1 MLLLP
6 GVLHADDREADVSA
20 ANNPHVVTP
29 ATSPAQQAQAE
40 EEKAAGNRAFGAKEY
55 DKAIGHFTV
64 CIRLD
69 PE

>member
-1 MLLLP
+1 M
-6 GVLHADDREADVSA
+6 R
-20 ANNPHVVTP
+20 
-29 ATSPAQQAQAE
+29 QAKAE

-55 DKAIGHFTV
+55 DKAIGHFTL

>member
-1 MLLLP
+1 MLKLQPFFNTYLF
-6 GVLHADDREADVSA
+6 GLCGTCCDKCVRW
-20 ANNPHVVTP
+20 
-29 ATSPAQQAQAE
+29 QAKAE

-55 DKAIGHFTV
+55 DKAIGHFTL

>member
-1 MLLLP
+1 MQ
-6 GVLHADDREADVSA
+6 GK
-20 ANNPHVVTP
+20 
-29 ATSPAQQAQAE
+29 AE

-55 DKAIGHFTV
+55 DKAVGHFTL